1 MINGYSCNIY
11 QSNSKQTR
19 KYKVV
24 DHILPEKHWNEL
36 VSRATREV
44 NNSVENQMKN
54 YAKLKEIP
62 KLIQTG
68 DAIAVARKSL
78 PFKAEKTMLNT
89 STEIITTLI
98 GNQSIPTREIQKA
111 RHRGLNKIAE
121 SAEKINYLYEPV
133 KNISLVL
140 EAN

>member
-44 NNSVENQMKN
+44 NNSVENKMKN
-54 YAKLKEIP
+54 YAKLKELL

-68 DAIAVARKSL
+68 GAIAIAQKSL
-78 PFKAEKTMLNT
+78 PFTAVTTMLNT
-89 STEIITTLI
+89 STKVITTLI
-98 GNQSIPTREIQKA
+98 ENQSISTHEIQKA
-111 RHRGLNKIAE
+111 RHHGLNKIAE
-121 SAEKINYLYEPV
+121 LAEKINYLYEPV
-133 KNISLVL
+133 NKK
-140 EAN
+140 